1 LPVIAVRIDPYY
13 RGFIAMVQWAH
24 EHRGA
29 VLFFSAMI
37 LSAAITKGYGGEP
50 EYVLGPADIVHI
62 TVFENPE
69 LTTDARVSETGSLSF
84 PLIGD
89 VSVVGLTPSQASAA
103 IARKLSDG
111 RFVAKPQV
119 SILPTVVRGSQIT
132 VVGEVNKPG
141 RYPLETVNTRVSDA
155 LAAAGGVTTLG
166 SDTVY
171 LIQKR
176 LGKEVRKPLDV
187 TELFVKGSALD
198 EQVQGGDTIFLPR
211 QPLVYVYGEVRT
223 PGSYRLQRNMTV
235 MQALAV
241 GGGATV
247 RGSQRRIRVYRQDD
261 GGKVHEIR
269 LNLVDLLQPN
279 DVIYVRP
286 RLF

>member
-1 LPVIAVRIDPYY
+1 LLLSVGSIVRSDA
-13 RGFIAMVQWAH
+13 GD
-24 EHRGA
+24 E
-29 VLFFSAMI
+29 
-37 LSAAITKGYGGEP
+37 
-50 EYVLGPADIVHI
+50 EYVLGPADVVHV

-69 LTTDARVSETGSLSF
+69 LTTDARVSETGFLTF

-89 VSVVGLTPSQASAA
+89 IPVVGKTISQASSM
-103 IARKLSDG
+103 IAKKLSDG
-111 RFVAKPQV
+111 HFVGKPQV
-119 SILPTVVRGSQIT
+119 NILPTVLRGSQIT
-132 VVGEVNKPG
+132 VVGQVNRPG

-155 LAAAGGVTTLG
+155 IAAAGGVTTMG

-171 LIQKR
+171 LIQKQN
-176 LGKEVRKPLDV
+176 GAEVRKPIDV
-187 TELFVKGSALD
+187 TELFVKGSEKD
-198 EQVQGGDTIFLPR
+198 EQVHGGDTIYLPR

-223 PGSYRLQRNMTV
+223 PGPLRLERHMTV

-241 GGGATV
+241 GGGTTV

-261 GGKVHEIR
+261 SGTVHEVH
-269 LNLVDLLQPN
+269 LNLIDQLQAN